1 MMIQMLVLH
10 DPPARAG
17 NGSKDP
23 ARRPRCGRPTRPETL
38 NELAQ
43 TTYVGG
49 PSGGT
54 GREEFRRAFPPPFRP
69 WHDVNREPIQW
80 KTRQRSGWWTG
91 LELTEPL
98 SQIAA
103 YMTNHFRRREST
115 PDRLAL
121 GRQSRDPIQNGGPNL
136 RIKN

>member
-1 MMIQMLVLH
+1 MLVLH
-10 DPPARAG
+10 DTPARAG

-23 ARRPRCGRPTRPETL
+23 AGRPCCGGPTRPEAL

-43 TTYVGG
+43 STNVGRPRG
-49 PSGGT
+49 RT
-54 GREEFRRAFPPPFRP
+54 RREEFRRAFSLPFRP
-69 WHDVNREPIQW
+69 RHDMNREPIQW
-80 KTRQRSGWWTG
+80 KARQRSGWWTS
-91 LELTEPL
+91 LELTESLP
-98 SQIAA
+98 QIAA

-121 GRQSRDPIQNGGPNL
+121 GCQSRDPIQNGGPNL